1 MQEFMK
7 KLNERKIK
15 YYDQKHY
22 LENRIRMR
30 RAQIDRLEKRL
41 DKLEYPHF
49 HDALKEIGE
58 YICEKTGYEYE
69 ILGPFGLRCQS
80 SLWIIDPN
88 KDTGETG
95 IENLVWSLSVTSRT
109 NEDNTQ
115 YLMYD
120 TGEKKPGYH
129 PNSLGAMN
137 GFDNVEAIL
146 PDTIEEVWEIMK
158 NKRRRR
164 GEE

>member
-7 KLNERKIK
+7 NLNERKIK

-49 HDALKEIGE
+49 HDALKEIGK

-80 SLWIIDPN
+80 SLWIVDKT
-88 KDTGETG
+88 KDRK
-95 IENLVWSLSVTSRT
+95 NLMDYIVWSLSITAKT
-109 NEDNTQ
+109 NGDNTQ

-120 TGEKKPGYH
+120 TGEKKSGYH

-158 NKRRRR
+158 KMKER
-164 GEE
+164 E

>member
-7 KLNERKIK
+7 NLNERKK
-15 YYDQKHY
+15 EYCNQRKY
-22 LENRIRMR
+22 LENRIKMR
-30 RAQIDRLEKRL
+30 RAQIERLEKRL

-58 YICEKTGYEYE
+58 YICSKTGYEYK
-69 ILGPFGLRCQS
+69 ILGPFGLRCES
-80 SLWIIDPN
+80 SLWIVDPN
-88 KDTGETG
+88 KDKGKHG
-95 IENLVWSLSVTSRT
+95 VGNIVWSICVNSKT

-115 YLMYD
+115 YLVYD

-129 PNSLGAMN
+129 PNSLGALN

-158 NKRRRR
+158 NKRK
-164 GEE
+164 EEE

>member
-7 KLNERKIK
+7 NLNERKIK

-58 YICEKTGYEYE
+58 YICERTGYEYR
-69 ILGPFGLRCQS
+69 ILGPFGLRCES

-88 KDTGETG
+88 KDKGELG
-95 IENLVWSLSVTSRT
+95 IGNIVWSICVNSHT

-115 YLMYD
+115 YLVYD
-120 TGEKKPGYH
+120 TGEKKSGYH
-129 PNSLGAMN
+129 PNSLGVMN

-146 PDTIEEVWEIMK
+146 PDTIEEVWDIMK
-158 NKRRRR
+158 KMKER
-164 GEE
+164 E

>member
-7 KLNERKIK
+7 NLNERNRK
-15 YYDQKHY
+15 YDEQKHY

-30 RAQIDRLEKRL
+30 REQIERLEKRL
-41 DKLEYPHF
+41 YKLEYPHF

-58 YICEKTGYEYE
+58 YICSKTGYDYE

-80 SLWIIDPN
+80 SLWIVDKT
-88 KDTGETG
+88 KDRK
-95 IENLVWSLSVTSRT
+95 ENLVDYVVYSLSVTAKY
-109 NEDNTQ
+109 NEDSHTQ
-115 YLMYD
+115 YLVYD

-158 NKRRRR
+158 NQRN
-164 GEE
+164 

>member
-7 KLNERKIK
+7 NLNERKIK

-41 DKLEYPHF
+41 NKLEYPHF
-49 HDALKEIGE
+49 HDALKTIGE
-58 YICEKTGYEYE
+58 YICEKTGYEYR
-69 ILGPFGLRCQS
+69 ILGPFGLRCES

-88 KDTGETG
+88 KDKGEHG
-95 IENLVWSLSVTSRT
+95 IGNIVWSICVNSKT

-115 YLMYD
+115 YLVYD
-120 TGEKKPGYH
+120 TGEKKSGYH

-158 NKRRRR
+158 KMKER
-164 GEE
+164 E

>member
-7 KLNERKIK
+7 NLNDRKIK

-80 SLWIIDPN
+80 SLWIVDKT
-88 KDTGETG
+88 KDRKSLMDY
-95 IENLVWSLSVTSRT
+95 IVWSLSITAKT
-109 NEDNTQ
+109 NGDNTQ

-120 TGEKKPGYH
+120 TGEKKSGYH

-146 PDTIEEVWEIMK
+146 PDAIEEVWEIMK
-158 NKRRRR
+158 KMKER
-164 GEE
+164 E

>member
-7 KLNERKIK
+7 NLNERKIK

-30 RAQIDRLEKRL
+30 REQIERLHKRL

-80 SLWIIDPN
+80 SLWIVDKT
-88 KDTGETG
+88 KDRK
-95 IENLVWSLSVTSRT
+95 NLMDYIVWSLSITAKT
-109 NEDNTQ
+109 NSDNTQ

-120 TGEKKPGYH
+120 TGEKKSGYH
-129 PNSLGAMN
+129 PDSLGAMN

-158 NKRRRR
+158 KMKER
-164 GEE
+164 E